1 MDTSFLSGTGVALVT
16 PFNTD
21 HSIDFESLTRLVKHV
36 INGRAEY
43 LVVMGTTGES
53 VVLNDDEKQQ
63 VLRHILQINKNHIP
77 VVLGIGGNNT
87 KVVSDSIKAQDFEGV
102 NGLLSVSPYY
112 NKPNQSGLFEHFSKV
127 AQASPVPVI
136 LYNVP
141 SRTGSYIQ
149 PDTTLRLANEFDN
162 IVAIKEASGQFDGIM
177 EIISRKKEEFMVIS
191 GDDGLTLPLLSIG
204 VEGVISV
211 IANSMPY
218 EMSEIVRK
226 ALNNQYDV
234 AREVHYKLIHL
245 IDLIF
250 REGNPAGIK
259 AALHC
264 QGIIQNQI
272 RLPLTPVSNELYSDI
287 CLAVGN
293 SK

>member
-1 MDTSFLSGTGVALVT
+1 MDTSFLRGTGVALVT
-16 PFNTD
+16 PFNSD

-36 INGRAEY
+36 INGRVEY

-63 VLRHILQINKNHIP
+63 VLRHIIQINKNHIP

-149 PDTTLRLANEFDN
+149 ADTTLRLANEFDN

-234 AREVHYKLIHL
+234 AREVHYKIIHL

-272 RLPLTPVSNELYSDI
+272 RLPLTPVSKALYSDI
-287 CLAVGN
+287 CLAVEN
-293 SK
+293 MK